1 MSRKMTA
8 EEWEEKWAW
17 AGQCTHPH
25 LTWDKWNNAGLEKSV
40 AVDCSS
46 GWERIG
52 KCRGGR

>member
-1 MSRKMTA
+1 MSGVMSGKMTT

-17 AGQCTHPH
+17 AGQCTRPH
-25 LTWDKWNNAGLEKSV
+25 LTGDKWNNAGPEKSV

-52 KCRGGR
+52 K